1 MIDAE
6 LIADFMRL
14 QETEDGTRLEVAVV
28 EWAGPA
34 SPTLHWKTYR
44 RWRKPP
50 TADRLIAAQQK
61 ALGTS
66 RYFRICQHCGER
78 VNASHMDDNIT
89 CQSCSERYRGV
100 VH

>member
-6 LIADFMRL
+6 HIADFMRL

-28 EWAGPA
+28 EWDGPA

-50 TADRLIAAQQK
+50 TTDRLIAAQQK
-61 ALGTS
+61 ALGNS
-66 RYFRICQHCGER
+66 RFFRICQLCGER
-78 VNASHMDDNIT
+78 NNGGHMHDRTT
-89 CQSCSERYRGV
+89 CHSCAERYLGV
-100 VH
+100 VY